1 MYNVNNGVF
10 IVKET
15 KIKIKEG
22 EEYITLQSL
31 LKVTGV
37 IDTGGMAKAYLAT
50 EKVLVNNELENRR
63 GRKLYNG
70 DVVETGGLKVLVVR

>member
-15 KIKIKEG
+15 KIKIKKE
-22 EEYITLQSL
+22 EEYITLQSV
-31 LKVTGV
+31 LKLTGIV
-37 IDTGGMAKAYLAT
+37 DTGGMVKAYLAT

-70 DVVETGGLKVLVVR
+70 DIVEASGLKILIEK

>member
-37 IDTGGMAKAYLAT
+37 IDTGGMVKAYLAT
-50 EKVLVNNELENRR
+50 EKVLVNNEPENRR
-63 GRKLYNG
+63 GRKLYSG
-70 DVVETGGLKVLVVR
+70 DIVETDGLRILVVR

>member
-15 KIKIKEG
+15 KIKIKKE
-22 EEYITLQSL
+22 EEYITLQSV
-31 LKVTGV
+31 LKLTGIV
-37 IDTGGMAKAYLAT
+37 DTGGMVKAYLAT

-63 GRKLYNG
+63 GRKLYGG
-70 DVVETGGLKVLVVR
+70 DIVEASGLKILIEK

>member
-15 KIKIKEG
+15 KIKIKKE
-22 EEYITLQSL
+22 EEYITLQSV
-31 LKVTGV
+31 LKLTGIV
-37 IDTGGMAKAYLAT
+37 DTGGMVKAYLAT

-63 GRKLYNG
+63 GRKLYSG
-70 DVVETGGLKVLVVR
+70 DIVEASGLKILIEK